1 MKTICVKTNN
11 EDILEYLSR
20 KLKNSVLEDIV
31 ISFNEF
37 KNYKNIIIHYC
48 GINER
53 KFLLEISQIIADMI
67 ETFYEKKLLEKII
80 ENNYF
85 YFEEF
90 EKEMILKISERI
102 IEIQESNFK
111 YKNEI
116 LKGLIYE
123 YFIDNKYMILDG
135 FVLFRLKSYFEILD
149 YVVDTSV
156 TNYVIGLQ

>member
-11 EDILEYLSR
+11 EEILKCLNRTLEES
-20 KLKNSVLEDIV
+20 SLEDIV

-37 KNYKNIIIHYC
+37 KNYKNVMVHYY
-48 GINER
+48 GSNER
-53 KFLLEISQIIADMI
+53 KFLLETSQIIANVI
-67 ETFYEKKLLEKII
+67 EIFYEENMLEKII
-80 ENNYF
+80 EDNYF
-85 YFEEF
+85 YFEDF
-90 EKEMILKISERI
+90 EKEIILKICEKI
-102 IEIQESNFK
+102 IEIQEANFK

-123 YFIDNKYMILDG
+123 YFIDNRYMILDG
-135 FVLFRLKSYFEILD
+135 FVLFRLRPYLEILD